1 MPLRMRPG
9 GALFVAVAFGV
20 SCVASYLA
28 FQPARA
34 GTLSFWLLAAGPS
47 IVLGAFAA
55 AWAQNDDLL
64 YEWLAPRWGDFTR
77 GLSGAVVLFVLAWLF
92 VRVVAPI
99 GSIREIWLVSLYG
112 SVGDPRVLQTHAVE
126 VAVCVVAA
134 AAAEEI
140 LWRGLVTQLLA
151 ESFGSRRAWIWA
163 AALYALSMTPSAF
176 SLRAGAGP
184 NPVLFL
190 AALGGG
196 LLWGGMARLFGRLA
210 PGILAHALFDWA
222 TVMMFPLWAIVWR
235 R

>member
-1 MPLRMRPG
+1 MTMIDEHLLSEALHNAAESFEVSPDARSRILAEVHATTPRSTVG
-9 GALFVAVAFGV
+9 GGFMHSRRSRSLVAVAAAII
-20 SCVASYLA
+20 VALA
-28 FQPARA
+28 IALPLRNQESP
-34 GTLSFWLLAAGPS
+34 SVHAASLGPRRV
-47 IVLGAFAA
+47 IVHG
-55 AWAQNDDLL
+55 Q
-64 YEWLAPRWGDFTR
+64 
-77 GLSGAVVLFVLAWLF
+77 
-92 VRVVAPI
+92 
-99 GSIREIWLVSLYG
+99 
-112 SVGDPRVLQTHAVE
+112 
-126 VAVCVVAA
+126 AA

-163 AALYALSMTPSAF
+163 TALYALSMTPSAF

>member
-1 MPLRMRPG
+1 
-9 GALFVAVAFGV
+9 
-20 SCVASYLA
+20 
-28 FQPARA
+28 
-34 GTLSFWLLAAGPS
+34 
-47 IVLGAFAA
+47 
-55 AWAQNDDLL
+55 
-64 YEWLAPRWGDFTR
+64 
-77 GLSGAVVLFVLAWLF
+77 
-92 VRVVAPI
+92 
-99 GSIREIWLVSLYG
+99 
-112 SVGDPRVLQTHAVE
+112 
-126 VAVCVVAA
+126 
-134 AAAEEI
+134 
-140 LWRGLVTQLLA
+140 VTQLLA
-151 ESFGSRRAWIWA
+151 ESVGSRRAWIWA

>member
-112 SVGDPRVLQTHAVE
+112 SVGDPRVL
-126 VAVCVVAA
+126 
-134 AAAEEI
+134 
-140 LWRGLVTQLLA
+140 VTQLLA

>member
-1 MPLRMRPG
+1 MRLRMRPA

-20 SCVASYLA
+20 SCVTSYLA

-34 GTLSFWLLAAGPS
+34 GTLSFWALATGPT

-55 AWAQNDDLL
+55 AWAEADGLL
-64 YEWLAPRWGDFTR
+64 REWLAPRWGDFTR
-77 GLSGAVVLFVLAWLF
+77 GLSGALALFVLAWVF
-92 VRVVAPI
+92 VRVVAPV
-99 GSIREIWLVSLYG
+99 GSTREIWLVSIYG
-112 SVGDPRVLQTHAVE
+112 SLGDPRTLQVHATE
-126 VAVCVVAA
+126 VALCVVAA

-151 ESFGSRRAWIWA
+151 ERFGSRWAWVWA
-163 AALYALSMTPSAF
+163 AALYALATVPSALA
-176 SLRAGAGP
+176 LRTGVGP

-196 LLWGGMARLFGRLA
+196 LLWGGMARFFGRLA